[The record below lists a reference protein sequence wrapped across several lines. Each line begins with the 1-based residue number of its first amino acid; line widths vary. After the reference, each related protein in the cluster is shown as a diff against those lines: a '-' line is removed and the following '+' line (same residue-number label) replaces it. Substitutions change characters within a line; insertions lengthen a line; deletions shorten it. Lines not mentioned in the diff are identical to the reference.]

1 MYNLVYETWHAVRGC
16 QKNHFEPIRPIPKH
30 HLVHFT
36 DPNKSTDSKVG
47 KSIHCLR
54 EHQNIN
60 NYYSKTMVKNQ
71 TFSSYGTL
79 KLTYSKLSNKT
90 YQNQLEYIVI

>member
-1 MYNLVYETWHAVRGC
+1 MSNMINKTILSLYYSFTAVILYNLVYETWHAVRGC

-47 KSIHCLR
+47 NL
-54 EHQNIN
+54 
-60 NYYSKTMVKNQ
+60 
-71 TFSSYGTL
+71 
-79 KLTYSKLSNKT
+79 
-90 YQNQLEYIVI
+90 YIV